1 MKVRIEIDTQT
12 FVRFWLVVIGFA
24 LAGVLLYSA
33 RTALIIIGI
42 AFFLALALNKPVV
55 RIASM
60 LPSKSRVGGTALA
73 FTAVVAVLGFFVFLV
88 VPPVIEQTV
97 KFSQTIPAL
106 VSDARTQWAALDSVV
121 DRYNLQP
128 QIDSAVEGF
137 RDNAASW
144 ASNIS
149 RDILSGI
156 SSLASF
162 LAATLLVL
170 VLAFLMLVEAPEW
183 LRRIW
188 SVYRDKDRMR
198 HHRELANKMYNV
210 VANYVSG
217 QLLVSSIGALSA
229 GAVVFILSFFTA
241 IPANISMPI
250 IALTFLLSLVPMFGA
265 TIAGILAALLL
276 GLNDIGAAIIYIVF
290 FVIYQQIE
298 NNFISP
304 VIQSKSIE
312 LSALAVLG
320 SATIGLY
327 MFGIAGGIIAI
338 PIAGSLKVLIE
349 DYLEHAHH
357 ARTKK
362 DTPLHKV
369 AKHFKD
375 DTA

>member
-73 FTAVVAVLGFFVFLV
+73 FTAVVAVIGFFVFLV

-229 GAVVFILSFFTA
+229 GAVVFILSFR
-241 IPANISMPI
+241 
-250 IALTFLLSLVPMFGA
+250 LTSEM
-265 TIAGILAALLL
+265 L
-276 GLNDIGAAIIYIVF
+276 GRPSGRGRHHF
-290 FVIYQQIE
+290 M
-298 NNFISP
+298 
-304 VIQSKSIE
+304 
-312 LSALAVLG
+312 
-320 SATIGLY
+320 T
-327 MFGIAGGIIAI
+327 
-338 PIAGSLKVLIE
+338 LI
-349 DYLEHAHH
+349 DL
-357 ARTKK
+357 
-362 DTPLHKV
+362 
-369 AKHFKD
+369 
-375 DTA
+375 